1 MDARTAGQTAAQP
14 PQAAGLRMNP
24 IFVVV
29 GPPAVGKST
38 TSRAL
43 AARFPRSIHLPV
55 DDFRHMVVS
64 GLVLPSPVWS
74 DALREQLRLAR
85 ASVFRMAVA
94 YHHAG
99 FAVVIDDFLDPHDPA
114 AYHALHQHAPVHR
127 IVLYPTQRTAHQR
140 NLQRAGVSA
149 ERAYI
154 DDGIGVI
161 YQHLHGVVEQL
172 AQDGWQVVDTTS
184 LSVEATVS
192 TILHAERHT
201 RAEGRRTRSSN

>member
-1 MDARTAGQTAAQP
+1 
-14 PQAAGLRMNP
+14 MNP

-43 AARFPRSIHLPV
+43 AARFPKSIHIPV
-55 DDFRHMVVS
+55 DDLRHMVVS
-64 GLVLPSPVWS
+64 GVVLPSPVWS
-74 DALREQLRLAR
+74 DALTQQISLAR
-85 ASVFRMAVA
+85 ASVLHMALA

-114 AYHALHQHAPVHR
+114 AYHVLRRHPHAHK
-127 IVLYPTQRTAHQR
+127 IVLYPAQQTAHQR

-149 ERAYI
+149 EHAYI

-161 YQHLHGVVEQL
+161 YQHLHGVVDQL
-172 AQDGWQVVDTTS
+172 AQDGWRVVDTTH

-192 TILHAERHT
+192 TILHA
-201 RAEGRRTRSSN
+201 

>member
-1 MDARTAGQTAAQP
+1 MDARTTG
-14 PQAAGLRMNP
+14 QAAARPSQATGDRKNP

-43 AARFPRSIHLPV
+43 AARFSKSIHLPV
-55 DDFRHMVVS
+55 DDLRHMVVS
-64 GLVLPSPVWS
+64 GHVIPSPVWS

-85 ASVFRMAVA
+85 ASVLHMALT

-114 AYHALHQHAPVHR
+114 AYHVVHQHAPVHR

-161 YQHLHGVVEQL
+161 YQHLHGVVDQL
-172 AQDGWQVVDTTS
+172 AQDGWRVVDTTH

-192 TILHAERHT
+192 TILHA
-201 RAEGRRTRSSN
+201 